1 MGRMKLKIREIV
13 PRVFNVLVSR
23 AVRNSV
29 WGIKPVTLEKLAE
42 RHMPDV
48 R

>member
-1 MGRMKLKIREIV
+1 MGRMKLEIREI
-13 PRVFNVLVSR
+13 RVFNVLVSR
-23 AVRNSV
+23 AVRNRV
-29 WGIKPVTLEKLAE
+29 WIIEPVTLEKLAE